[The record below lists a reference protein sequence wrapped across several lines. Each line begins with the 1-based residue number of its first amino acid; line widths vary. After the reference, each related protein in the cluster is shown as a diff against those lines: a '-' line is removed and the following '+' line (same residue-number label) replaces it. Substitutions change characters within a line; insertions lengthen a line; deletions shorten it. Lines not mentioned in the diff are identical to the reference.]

1 MGMPLASGPIF
12 ITALETASADE
23 TLGVQVDMSRFG
35 SGVFYIVPAGTVTS
49 GVVSIEESAIANYT
63 GTWSLVTAS
72 GTVATDAQQALH
84 LNVAANSYKYVRA
97 RISTAIGGG
106 GTVKVYLQAN

>member
-12 ITALETASADE
+12 ITALETASTDE
-23 TLGVQVDMSRFG
+23 TLGYQIDMSRFG
-35 SGVFYIVPAGTVTS
+35 SAVFYIVPAGTVTS
-49 GVVSIEESAIANYT
+49 GVVSIEESAVKDYQ

-72 GTVATDAQQALH
+72 AAIGTDAQQALH
-84 LNVAANSYKYVRA
+84 LNVAANSYKWVRA